1 MITEIVARGFELPD
15 AARTAIEAQIAR
27 LAKIGL
33 GLVEA
38 TLTLEF
44 RRNQFIAVISLF
56 GRRVSFHAETQVEA
70 DNVTIAVDDVVD
82 KAERQMRKHKDRLEA
97 KRRIRSVPEPLEL
110 PDEPSDAA
118 ASADSEPSV
127 VAMPESFETKPM
139 SVEEA
144 ALQLNL
150 SNNNFIVFRNS
161 LNQDVNVLFKKRNG
175 TFGWIYPED

>member
-1 MITEIVARGFELPD
+1 MITDIVARGFELPD
-15 AARTAIEAQIAR
+15 AARTAIEAQISR

-38 TLTLEF
+38 TLTLEL

-56 GRRVSFHAETQVEA
+56 GRRVSFHAETQIEA

-97 KRRIRSVPEPLEL
+97 KRRGRVTDEGPVESIAIDTPSMAEP
-110 PDEPSDAA
+110 A
-118 ASADSEPSV
+118 V
-127 VAMPESFETKPM
+127 VAMPENFEAKPM

-161 LNQDVNVLFKKRNG
+161 HNQDVNVLFKKRNG
-175 TFGWIYPED
+175 TLGWIYPED

>member
-1 MITEIVARGFELPD
+1 MNIEIVARGFELPD
-15 AARTAIEAQIAR
+15 AARAAMEKQIER

-38 TLTLEF
+38 TLTLEL
-44 RRNQFIAVISLF
+44 RRNQFIAEISLF
-56 GRRVSFHAETQVEA
+56 GRRVSFHAQTQVEA
-70 DNVTIAVDDVVD
+70 DNVTAAVDDVLD

-97 KRRIRSVPEPLEL
+97 KRRARPAAETSPEPT
-110 PDEPSDAA
+110 PPPS
-118 ASADSEPSV
+118 SEGIPTV
-127 VAMPESFETKPM
+127 VAMPENFEPKPM

-161 LNQDVNVLFKKRNG
+161 QNHDVNVLFKKRNG
-175 TFGWIYPED
+175 TFGWIYPEDR